1 MSVSL
6 NRANAI
12 LYKLRHFIDRET
24 VAIFE
29 LHLHYFFP
37 VWAQNSNSIKILL
50 NLEEKSLPLIH
61 CLIRFAHTSHLFKE
75 ASTLKLLNKIALE
88 NSLFILT
95 KFNPQSINIGSLC
108 QLNLMHMILTG
119 TIYVLLY
126 CPIRLNHIEETLYI
140 WVAIIHGI
148 NLRQTFLSPKRSRKK
163 LERIIKQFFI
173 KKYNWLS
180 CNWLFNT

>member
-1 MSVSL
+1 MTG
-6 NRANAI
+6 
-12 LYKLRHFIDRET
+12 KLSQY
-24 VAIFE
+24 
-29 LHLHYFFP
+29 L
-37 VWAQNSNSIKILL
+37 NSIYIIFFLFGHKIQIQLRYF
-50 NLEEKSLPLIH
+50 LIWKRNH
-61 CLIRFAHTSHLFKE
+61 YRLYTLIRFAHTSHLFKE

-119 TIYVLLY
+119 PIYVLLY